1 MSYMKRIFG
10 VAAALLFVSA
20 IVVSV
25 SEAGVFADAKMTLD
39 TTIEDP
45 AVDDGVMSIKAPKA
59 GESFQIQVFVATGA
73 GQKTV
78 GCNLEIDNTGNAF
91 KDYFTLA
98 GKDFEGTDLRPAN
111 ADTTALSALL
121 LAGPALGDKGL
132 IATLTLTA
140 VQDVS
145 DAVTVKFVA
154 TKTTLADGITFSND
168 ALDVS
173 AAIITFIGGP
183 KIAADKTE
191 VVIPIGGDASATV
204 TVSNINV
211 DDVIDWTVA
220 ATGTATVGVV
230 GQTALT
236 FQTTATAVTD
246 AIVLEASGA
255 GTATADVTAVVG
267 GETLTVQIVFSEQV
281 PVELAAFGGDLVED
295 HVVLN
300 WTTASQTNNTGWRVL
315 RSTDGETYEAVSE
328 LISGAG
334 TSDALLSYTFVDQ
347 SLPGAETVLYVLE
360 QVDLDGS
367 IHRSNAIEVILGS
380 RFVAPPAEFATSVYP
395 NPFNPATTISYDLP
409 ADAAVSIVIYDALGQ
424 EVRRLVTEQVPAGR
438 YKIQWDARDNRGQ
451 NVGSGVYIAKIEA
464 GTYSASQKMLLLK

>member
-1 MSYMKRIFG
+1 MSYMKRIIG
-10 VAAALLFVSA
+10 VAAALLLVSA
-20 IVVSV
+20 LVMGA
-25 SEAGVFADAKMTLD
+25 SEAGEFANAKMTLD
-39 TTIEDP
+39 TTAETP
-45 AVDDGVMSIKAPKA
+45 AVDGGVTAVKAPKS
-59 GESFQIQVFVATGA
+59 GETVTIQVFVAGA
-73 GQKTV
+73 GGKKTF
-78 GCNLEIDNTGNAF
+78 GFNLELDNTGNAF
-91 KDYFTLA
+91 SDNFSVTGVDFA
-98 GKDFEGTDLRPAN
+98 GTGLQVN
-111 ADTTALSALL
+111 ATAPVLSALL
-121 LAGPALGDKGL
+121 ITQPTIGTDNL

-140 VQDVS
+140 KKDVS
-145 DAVTVKFVA
+145 DAVTVKFVTA
-154 TKTTLADGITFSND
+154 KTTLADATAAND

-183 KIAADKTE
+183 KIAADKTAA
-191 VVIPIGGDASATV
+191 VIPIGGDVQATV

-211 DDVIDWTVA
+211 GDTIDWTVA
-220 ATGTATVGVV
+220 TTGTASVNVV
-230 GQTALT
+230 GQTGMT

-246 AIVLEASGA
+246 AIVLEASGS
-255 GTATADVTAVVG
+255 GSVTADVTAVVG

-281 PVELAAFGGDLVED
+281 PVELAAFGGELVED

-347 SLPGAETVLYVLE
+347 SLPGAEMVLYVLE
-360 QVDLDGS
+360 QVDLDGA

-380 RFVAPPAEFATSVYP
+380 RFVAPPSEFATSVYP
-395 NPFNPATTISYDLP
+395 NPFNPATTIRYDLP

-451 NVGSGVYIAKIEA
+451 NVGSCVYIAKIEA